1 MKSRIILVL
10 MALLVLAAVIPA
22 QAQDGAVWN
31 VSFYNN
37 TTLTDPVVAS
47 RQDNRIA
54 FNWGGGSPASGVNA
68 NNFSARWGTDVNLP
82 AGNYRFWVLGDDN
95 VRVTVD
101 FAFNPLIDTFSNP
114 AVGQLVSAD
123 VTLTG
128 GSHHIQVDYREVS
141 GDAYVYLDWANLSL
155 GETGPDFS
163 YSPPVT
169 NPVGQWT
176 AQYYA
181 NANLSG
187 NPSAIITEGTPTHNW
202 GSSAPLGGLPADN
215 FSVRW
220 TSSQALTGGTY
231 RITTRSDD
239 GVRVY
244 VNGSLVINQWQ
255 GATGQ
260 TYTAD
265 VTLGY
270 GTHTFV
276 VEYYEAGGD
285 AFIDYNLSQISTG
298 QPPVVNPPVV
308 NPPVATGNWIAYYY
322 NNRDL
327 AGSPSA
333 IVSEATPTRDWGSNA
348 PIAGVGADNFS
359 VRWISSQNLSAGTYR
374 ISVRADDG
382 VRVYVDGQLRINEW
396 HDATNQTYTVDL
408 NLTGG
413 LHTFTV
419 EFYEAQGV
427 AFIDFNIGA
436 PGTVVNPPTNTGA
449 SATVTAYRLN
459 VRNVPTTTGS
469 TILTKVDRG
478 ETYPVVGKNATGGWY
493 QINVNGT
500 VGWAY
505 GAFLEV
511 TSGVNIPVTSGDANP
526 SPPPAS
532 TGFSLAA
539 KNDVNIR
546 SMPNASSAIL
556 GVLRV
561 GRTAPILGRNLSN
574 TWWLVN
580 YNGTVG
586 WVSGGFIQLQ
596 SGVDIDRIPVR

>member
-1 MKSRIILVL
+1 MKTRLSLFFLI
-10 MALLVLAAVIPA
+10 ALLVLAAIAPV
-22 QAQDGAVWN
+22 QAQNGAVWN

-37 TTLTDPVVAS
+37 TILSDPVVVS

-54 FNWGGGSPASGVNA
+54 FNWGGGSPASEVNA
-68 NNFSARWGTDVNLP
+68 DNFSARWGTDVNLP
-82 AGNYRFWVLGDDN
+82 AGTYRFWLLADDN
-95 VRVTVD
+95 ARVTID
-101 FAFNPLIDTFSNP
+101 FALNPLIDTFAHP

-128 GSHHIQVDYREVS
+128 GSHHIQVDYREVT
-141 GDAYVYLDWANLSL
+141 GDAYIYLDWANLSL

-163 YSPPVT
+163 YTAPVP
-169 NPVGQWT
+169 NPGVGQWT

-181 NANLSG
+181 NPNLSG
-187 NPSAIITEGTPTHNW
+187 SPSAIITEGTPTHNW
-202 GSSAPLGGLPADN
+202 GSSAPLSGLPADN

-231 RITTRSDD
+231 RVTARSDD
-239 GVRVY
+239 GIRVY
-244 VNGSLVINQWQ
+244 VNGNLVINQWQ

-265 VTLGY
+265 VSLGY
-270 GTHTFV
+270 GMHTFV

-285 AFIDYNLSQISTG
+285 AFIDYNLTQISSG
-298 QPPVVNPPVV
+298 QPPVNPPVV
-308 NPPVATGNWIAYYY
+308 TGNWIAYYY
-322 NNRDL
+322 NNRNL
-327 AGSPSA
+327 AGSPTA

-348 PIAGVGADNFS
+348 PIAGVGADDFS
-359 VRWISSQNLSAGTYR
+359 VRWISSQNLSAGIYR

-382 VRVYVDGQLRINEW
+382 VRVYVDGQLRIDQW
-396 HDATNQTYTVDL
+396 HDATNQTHTADVVL
-408 NLTGG
+408 AGG

-436 PGTVVNPPTNTGA
+436 PGTVVNPPTDTGA

-459 VRNVPTTTGS
+459 VRDIPSTSGS
-469 TILTKVDRG
+469 TILAKIDRG
-478 ETYPVVGKNATGGWY
+478 QTYAVVGKNSTGAWY

-505 GAFLEV
+505 GAFLQV
-511 TSGVNIPVTSGDANP
+511 TSGVNIPVTSGDVNP
-526 SPPPAS
+526 APPPAA

-539 KNDVNIR
+539 RSDVNIR
-546 SMPNASSAIL
+546 SMPNLSSAIL
-556 GVLRV
+556 GVLRI
-561 GRTAPILGRNLSN
+561 GRTAPIVGRNLSN
-574 TWWLVN
+574 TWWLIN
-580 YNGTVG
+580 HNGTVG
-586 WVSGGFIQLQ
+586 WVSGAFVELQ
-596 SGVDIDRIPVR
+596 SGVDISSIPVR